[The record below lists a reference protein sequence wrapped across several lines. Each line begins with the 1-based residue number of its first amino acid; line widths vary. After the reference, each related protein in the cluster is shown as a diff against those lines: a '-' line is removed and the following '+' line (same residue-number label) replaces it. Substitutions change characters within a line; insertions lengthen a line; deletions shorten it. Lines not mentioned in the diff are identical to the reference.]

1 MAITASRLHNGG
13 EQGALAQM
21 NSAPASD
28 LAFMDAFPKP
38 AIEQWRAAVDKV
50 LKGSDFEKRLVGRT
64 ADGIRIEPLY
74 SAATPA
80 LRPMRAEA
88 GRWKVTARV
97 DHPEPEQARAL
108 ALADLEGGADSLVLS
123 FAGARA
129 ARSYGLVADDVAA
142 LDAALDGVLL
152 DLIGLRLDP
161 APQGRV
167 NALMLAALVE
177 SRRLDPAT
185 TAIDFGL
192 DPIGVLASQG
202 RFAASWPEIGR
213 RLAETIAAL
222 KARGFTGPF
231 LTADARPWHEA
242 GASEAQELGGA
253 LATAI
258 AYLRAL
264 ESQGMPLAEARDA
277 ISFVLVADTDE
288 FLTIAK
294 FRAARLLWDRVQ
306 SACGL
311 TPEPMV
317 LHAETAWRSLTKRD
331 PWVNLL
337 RATVATF
344 SAGVG
349 GADSL
354 TVLPF
359 TSALGLPDGFAR
371 RVARNTQLVLLEEAS
386 LWRVSDPAAGAGGF
400 EALTQALCEQAWSKL
415 QDLERETTEG
425 LPGILAALANG
436 HIQTGLRRQREA
448 RGKAIATR
456 REPITGTS
464 EYPNLAEAAV
474 SVLAVEPVKS
484 PKAKLP
490 LAKASE
496 QKQENLIAALAKGA
510 PRSQAL
516 SAPEAGLEVE
526 PLPSVRLSEPFE
538 ALRDRADAA
547 PTRPQIFLATLGG
560 VADFTARASFARNL
574 FEAGGIAAPGH
585 NGFASGTGTDMAALV
600 AAFQTSGARLA
611 CLCGSDAAYEIE
623 GAAAASALKAA
634 GATIWLA
641 GKPGESEAAL
651 REAGVEAFVFV
662 GCNVVEVLEAAQR
675 IVLPALSK

>member
-1 MAITASRLHNGG
+1 
-13 EQGALAQM
+13 M

-28 LAFMDAFPKP
+28 LAFMDAFPTP

-74 SAATPA
+74 PAATPA

-88 GRWKVTARV
+88 GRWLVVARV
-97 DHPEPEQARAL
+97 DHPEPEQARTL

-129 ARSYGLVADDVAA
+129 ARNYGLVADDVAA
-142 LDAALDGVLL
+142 LDDALDGVML
-152 DLIGLRLDP
+152 DLIRLRLDP

-177 SRRLDPAT
+177 TRGLAPSAA
-185 TAIDFGL
+185 AIDFGL
-192 DPIGVLASQG
+192 DPIGVLATQG

-213 RLAETIAAL
+213 RLAETIGAL
-222 KARGFTGPF
+222 KTRGFAGPF
-231 LTADARPWHEA
+231 VTADSRPYHEA
-242 GASEAQELGGA
+242 GATEAQELGGA

-264 ESQGMPLAEARDA
+264 DAEGLPLNEARDA

-311 TPEPMV
+311 TPKPMV
-317 LHAETAWRSLTKRD
+317 LHAETAWRSLTRRD

-349 GADSL
+349 GADTL

-359 TSALGLPDGFAR
+359 TAALGLPDGFAR
-371 RVARNTQLVLLEEAS
+371 RIARNTQLVLLEEAS
-386 LWRVSDPAAGAGGF
+386 LWRVADPAAGAGGF
-400 EALTQALCEQAWSKL
+400 EALTQALCEQAWGKL
-415 QDLERETTEG
+415 QDLERESSG
-425 LPGILAALANG
+425 GMPGIVAALANG
-436 HIQTGLRRQREA
+436 HIQKGLARERETRRQ
-448 RGKAIATR
+448 AIATR

-474 SVLAVEPVKS
+474 TVLAVEPVKQAK
-484 PKAKLP
+484 PKLP
-490 LAKASE
+490 PAKASE
-496 QKQENLIAALAKGA
+496 QKAENLIAQLAKGA
-510 PRSQAL
+510 ARSQVLA
-516 SAPEAGLEVE
+516 APEAGLEVE
-526 PLPSVRLSEPFE
+526 PLPSTRLAEPFE

-547 PTRPQIFLATLGG
+547 PARPRIFLATLGS
-560 VADFTARASFARNL
+560 VADFTARAGFARNL
-574 FEAGGIAAPGH
+574 FEAGGIDAPGH
-585 NGFASGTGTDMAALV
+585 DGFASGSGTDLAALV
-600 AAFQTSGARLA
+600 AAFRASDTKLA
-611 CLCGSDAAYEIE
+611 CLCGSDAAYEAE
-623 GAAAASALKAA
+623 GRAAAHALKAE
-634 GATIWLA
+634 GAIVWLA
-641 GKPGESEAAL
+641 GRPGPAENAL
-651 REAGVEAFVFV
+651 NQAGVEAFIFA
-662 GCNVVEVLEAAQR
+662 GCDVLAMLERAHAA
-675 IVLPALSK
+675 

>member
-1 MAITASRLHNGG
+1 
-13 EQGALAQM
+13 M

-28 LAFMDAFPKP
+28 LAFMDAFPTP

-74 SAATPA
+74 PAATPA
-80 LRPMRAEA
+80 LRPVRAEA
-88 GRWKVTARV
+88 GRWRVSARL
-97 DHPEPEQARAL
+97 DHPGPDQVRAL
-108 ALADLEGGADSLVLS
+108 ALADLEGGADSLTLS

-129 ARSYGLVADDVAA
+129 ARGYGLVANDVAA

-152 DLIGLRLDP
+152 DLIGVRLDP

-185 TAIDFGL
+185 TTVDFGL
-192 DPIGVLASQG
+192 DPIGVLASAG
-202 RFAASWPEIGR
+202 KLAASWPEIGR

-231 LTADARPWHEA
+231 VTADARPWHEA

-264 ESQGMPLAEARDA
+264 EAQGMPLAEARDA

-311 TPEPMV
+311 TPKPMV
-317 LHAETAWRSLTKRD
+317 LHAETAWRSLTRRD

-337 RATVATF
+337 RATIATF

-359 TSALGLPDGFAR
+359 TAALGLPDAFAR
-371 RVARNTQLVLLEEAS
+371 RAARNTQLVLLEEAS
-386 LWRVSDPAAGAGGF
+386 LWRVADPAAGAGGF
-400 EALTQALCEQAWSKL
+400 EALTRALCENSWSKL
-415 QDLERETTEG
+415 QDLEREATEG
-425 LPGILAALANG
+425 LPGILAAMANG
-436 HIQTGLRRQREA
+436 QIQTGLRRERET
-448 RGKAIATR
+448 RGKAVATR

-474 SVLAVEPVKS
+474 SVLAVDTVRPATAKS
-484 PKAKLP
+484 P
-490 LAKASE
+490 LAKAAE
-496 QKQENLIAALAKGA
+496 QNAGGLIAALAKGA
-510 PRSQAL
+510 PREAAL
-516 SAPEAGLEVE
+516 SAPEAGGFEVE
-526 PLPSVRLSEPFE
+526 VLPSIRLAEPFE

-547 PTRPQIFLATLGG
+547 PERSLVFLATLGS
-560 VADFTARASFARNL
+560 VADFTARAGFARNL
-574 FEAGGIAAPGH
+574 FETGGIAAPGH
-585 NGFASGTGTDMAALV
+585 DGFASGAGTEIAALV
-600 AAFQTSGARLA
+600 AAYTASGARLA
-611 CLCGSDAAYEIE
+611 CLCGSDAAY
-623 GAAAASALKAA
+623 GAEAEQAASALKSA
-634 GATIWLA
+634 GARIWLA
-641 GKPGESEAAL
+641 GRPGESEAAL
-651 REAGVEAFVFV
+651 REAGVEAFVFA
-662 GCNVVEVLEAAQR
+662 GCDVVAVLRQAQAV
-675 IVLPALSK
+675 VLPTLSQ